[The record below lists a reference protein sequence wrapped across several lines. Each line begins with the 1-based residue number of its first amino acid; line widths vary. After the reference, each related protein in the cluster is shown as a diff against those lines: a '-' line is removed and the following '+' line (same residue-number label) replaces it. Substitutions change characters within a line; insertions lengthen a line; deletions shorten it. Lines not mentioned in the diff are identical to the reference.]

1 MSRALL
7 FPAVLAASALVSTG
21 IGASVEQTK
30 PAAPAAAKAGATVL
44 VFETARGAFEIET
57 YGDAPQSVARIV
69 ELVRRGFYR
78 GQRVHWTQPGV
89 VQFGDPL
96 SRDMTK
102 DADWGTGGSGPRGT
116 LRPIGVFEPTKRP
129 FDRGSVGLAYRT
141 GKKPDTADSQLFI
154 LTGPNPALNGK
165 YAMIGRVIK
174 GIEIVDKL
182 AKNDLIK
189 QASVKGETK

>member
-1 MSRALL
+1 MPHALV
-7 FPAVLAASALVSTG
+7 AVLVAGA
-21 IGASVEQTK
+21 IASVATSADSLQTK
-30 PAAPAAAKAGATVL
+30 PAAPAGKAV
-44 VFETARGAFEIET
+44 VIVVETARGAFEIET
-57 YGDAPQSVARIV
+57 HNDAPQSVARIL

-102 DADWGTGGSGPRGT
+102 EADWGTGGSGPRNM
-116 LRPIGVFEPTKRP
+116 LRPINVAELSKRP

-141 GKKPDTADSQLFI
+141 GKKPDTADSQLFV

-165 YAMIGRVIK
+165 YAHIGKVTK
-174 GIEIVDKL
+174 GMDVVDKL
-182 AKNDLIK
+182 EKADLIK
-189 QASVKGETK
+189 QAYVKGESPK